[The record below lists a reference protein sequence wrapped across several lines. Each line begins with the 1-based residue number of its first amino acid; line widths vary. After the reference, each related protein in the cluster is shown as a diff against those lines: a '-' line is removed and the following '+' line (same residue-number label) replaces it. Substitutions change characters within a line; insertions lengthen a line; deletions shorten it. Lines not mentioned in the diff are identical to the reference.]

1 MMNNKGFTLI
11 ELVVVIVILGIL
23 AVTAAPKFMNLK
35 ADAKT
40 STLYGVQAAM
50 QSAAA
55 LVYGKSI
62 VKGNHKEAFSTSN
75 TVNIGDEAGF
85 YGNGELFITYGY
97 PIGDEDEFERLVPLD
112 AAGTYKYHK
121 LGTSIKTL
129 LVYFEED
136 YKDPVTPTTI
146 EDPCI
151 VVYQIPEGPGQSP
164 SFNVNDCI

>member
-1 MMNNKGFTLI
+1 MNNKGFTLI

-50 QSAAA
+50 QSASA

-75 TVNIGDEAGF
+75 TVNIGDEGG
-85 YGNGELFITYGY
+85 YYDNGELFITYGY

-112 AAGTYKYHK
+112 AEGTYKYHK
-121 LGTSIKTL
+121 LGTSINTL

-136 YKDPVTPTTI
+136 YKHPVTPTTI
-146 EDPCI
+146 NDPCI
-151 VVYQIPEGPGQSP
+151 VVYQIPEGPNQSP